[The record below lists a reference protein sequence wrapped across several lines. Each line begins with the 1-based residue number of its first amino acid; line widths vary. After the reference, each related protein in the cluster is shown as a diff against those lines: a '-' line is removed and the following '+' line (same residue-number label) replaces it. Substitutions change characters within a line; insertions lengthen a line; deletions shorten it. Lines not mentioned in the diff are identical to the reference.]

1 MRSGRPLLGD
11 LVPVRTA
18 PHSSSKPPSRLSLG
32 CAPLASATASFL
44 YSWASLLMSC
54 LSNRLRALYLTKR
67 KVATKPTAPTT
78 ANAMYIAFSRAQ
90 DELSLSPASS

>member
-18 PHSSSKPPSRLSLG
+18 PHSSSRLSLG